1 MKTRILL
8 TLAVLIVS
16 TLAFAQKS
24 VPTCNSFDT
33 TGAPI
38 FTATPPS
45 TTGTTLCTD
54 FFGKGNYA
62 NSPLPAGPIDTVT
75 GFTIVDGGSGYT
87 APVVTIGDALGTPTN
102 GIPVAAASCSAT
114 LTGDVITAITCASAG
129 SGYVAPIV
137 SVTDPTGSGAFILAK
152 LSTTGLS
159 GGIRNLLTRC
169 RT

>member
-1 MKTRILL
+1 METRILL
-8 TLAVLIVS
+8 TLAVS
-16 TLAFAQKS
+16 S
-24 VPTCNSFDT
+24 EHTCVCPEIRAHLQLFRHY
-33 TGAPI
+33 GATI

-102 GIPVAAASCSAT
+102 GIPVAAASCSRHPDWRRHYCYHVRFGRQWLCRPHRERDRSDGQWRIHSGET
-114 LTGDVITAITCASAG
+114 LNYRPVWRYS
-129 SGYVAPIV
+129 
-137 SVTDPTGSGAFILAK
+137 
-152 LSTTGLS
+152 
-159 GGIRNLLTRC
+159 
-169 RT
+169 